1 MSGDRHLLIVGSN
14 QRNQEL
20 LTQFI
25 TREGFNAICA
35 ASITDLDTKISDS
48 KNISMALIDISGFD
62 RTIWQYCEQLREKG
76 IPLLVISPRESATIT
91 QEGITHGARSVLV
104 KPLVMKELL
113 ILIHSMIGE
122 SK

>member
-1 MSGDRHLLIVGSN
+1 
-14 QRNQEL
+14 
-20 LTQFI
+20 
-25 TREGFNAICA
+25 
-35 ASITDLDTKISDS
+35 
-48 KNISMALIDISGFD
+48 MALIDISGFD